1 MVTALLFGSMI
12 VFLAIGVPISF
23 TLGAAVMATIFLA
36 PDFTV
41 SYPTANF
48 WWLGIDV
55 DYGHC
60 FLCPGGQYYDQRWD
74 FQLYRRIL

>member
-36 PDFTV
+36 PVLSLNEFLV
-41 SYPTANF
+41 VWNRHRLWPLLSLS
-48 WWLGIDV
+48 WLAIS
-55 DYGHC
+55 
-60 FLCPGGQYYDQRWD
+60 
-74 FQLYRRIL
+74 

>member
-41 SYPTANF
+41 SP
-48 WWLGIDV
+48 GII
-55 DYGHC
+55 
-60 FLCPGGQYYDQRWD
+60 PQ
-74 FQLYRRIL
+74 RILVAWNRRRLWPLLSLSWRAIL